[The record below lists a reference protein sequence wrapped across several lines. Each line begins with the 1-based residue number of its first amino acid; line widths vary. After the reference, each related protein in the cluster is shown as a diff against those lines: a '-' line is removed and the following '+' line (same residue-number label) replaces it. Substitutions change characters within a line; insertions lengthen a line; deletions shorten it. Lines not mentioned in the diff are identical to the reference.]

1 MLVVLR
7 PYLRVRPNL
16 IPAPDGPPLPPRL
29 TQMSKSNEQ
38 IRSRPRSMDGKS
50 GYGSRL
56 DEIQSPSVSL
66 SLLLSLTSFF
76 VCCSCS
82 LSLSFLFLLFCVWN
96 HHPPP
101 KLYPIPQC
109 GTCGGHLGD
118 LFNDGWIYVGTTAAK
133 TGKRYCIDGA
143 ALIFRPTTTPVATGG
158 GTGTTNTH
166 EDENNNSSSSNSN
179 TTSNDVYGDQPPP
192 NKVINYEP
200 TMFRDKS
207 INAR

>member
-1 MLVVLR
+1 M
-7 PYLRVRPNL
+7 
-16 IPAPDGPPLPPRL
+16 
-29 TQMSKSNEQ
+29 
-38 IRSRPRSMDGKS
+38 
-50 GYGSRL
+50 
-56 DEIQSPSVSL
+56 
-66 SLLLSLTSFF
+66 
-76 VCCSCS
+76 
-82 LSLSFLFLLFCVWN
+82 WN

-143 ALIFRPTTTPVATGG
+143 ALIFRPATPVVAATGG
-158 GTGTTNTH
+158 GTGTTNIH
-166 EDENNNSSSSNSN
+166 EDENNSSSSSTSSDSTSNSN
-179 TTSNDVYGDQPPP
+179 SNDVYGDQPPP
-192 NKVINYEP
+192 NKVIKYEP